1 MFARVQTVHQPA
13 EKLDEITKLAQE
25 QLPAARE
32 LSGFHGFYF
41 LIDRDN
47 GKALVIS
54 LWETEEDLSQVEVN
68 TPRRERTA
76 AKAGIKSPPSEV
88 FEVALRAVG
97 RGSGPED
104 SSSPASPKA
113 TQGSNTKL
121 SARIAPLWAMPTWAD
136 GARLDGRRTQSPIR
150 LARPGRPTATDKD
163 VLSIMVQCIPPRAAR
178 AGRDLT
184 TTRR

>member
-1 MFARVQTVHQPA
+1 MTTHDAH
-13 EKLDEITKLAQE
+13 
-25 QLPAARE
+25 
-32 LSGFHGFYF
+32 
-41 LIDRDN
+41 RDPPRPPSPRRRPMTF
-47 GKALVIS
+47 ALVIS
-54 LWETEEDLSQVEVN
+54 LWETEEGLSQVEVN

-97 RGSGPED
+97 RGSGPENR
-104 SSSPASPKA
+104 SSPASPEA
-113 TQGSNTKL
+113 TQGSNAKL
-121 SARIAPLWAMPTWAD
+121 SARIAPLRAMPTWVD

-150 LARPGRPTATDKD
+150 LARRGRPTATDRD
-163 VLSIMVQCIPPRAAR
+163 VLSIMVQSLPPRAAH